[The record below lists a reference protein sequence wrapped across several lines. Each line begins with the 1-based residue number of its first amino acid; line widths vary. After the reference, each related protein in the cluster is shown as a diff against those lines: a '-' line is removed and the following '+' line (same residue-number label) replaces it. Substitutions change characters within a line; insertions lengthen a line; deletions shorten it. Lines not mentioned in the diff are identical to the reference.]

1 MSVVN
6 LYDIEAIAAKTI
18 QTEHFDYYR
27 SGAQDEITLA
37 LNNSHFNQIRLRPK
51 MLRDVS
57 VIETKTEL
65 LGCAISMPLI
75 IAPTAFQ
82 CLAHRDGERA
92 TAQAASRAGTI
103 MTLSTLST
111 SSIEEVALAATPH
124 HLWFQLYVYRDR
136 KITEDLVR
144 RAETA
149 GYKALVL
156 TVDSPK
162 LGKRERDIRNN
173 FHLPPGLSV
182 KNLEKFLL
190 QDLDAAPDTVQN
202 NLAHYIATL
211 YDQSLTWQDLE
222 WIVSMTKLPVLVKG
236 ILRGDD
242 AVMALKSG
250 ARGIIVSNHGARQ
263 LDTAL
268 SGIEALPEIVQAV
281 RSFEGL
287 DCSDSLALAASTH
300 DNTKALIMMDGGVRR
315 GADIYKALCLGAR
328 AVLLGRPVLWGLA
341 TDGAKGV
348 EAVLKIL
355 YDELVLTMQLSGA
368 ASLKDLSGDCV
379 KLPFYF

>member
-6 LYDIEAIAAKTI
+6 LYDIEAIAAKAI
-18 QTEHFDYYR
+18 QAEHFDYYR
-27 SGAQDEITLA
+27 SGAQDEITLQ
-37 LNNSHFNQIRLRPK
+37 LNNSHFNEIRLRPK

-57 VIETKTEL
+57 VVDTKTTL
-65 LGCAISMPLI
+65 LGSNIAMPLV

-82 CLAHRDGERA
+82 CLAHADGERA
-92 TAQAASRAGTI
+92 TAVAASRAGTI

-111 SSIEEVALAATPH
+111 SSIEEVAQAAVPH
-124 HLWFQLYVYRDR
+124 RLWFQLYVYRDR
-136 KITEDLVR
+136 KITEDLIK
-144 RAETA
+144 RAEA
-149 GYKALVL
+149 SGYKALVL

-190 QDLDAAPDTVQN
+190 QTLDASPDTVQN

-242 AVMALKSG
+242 AILALKSG
-250 ARGIIVSNHGARQ
+250 ANGIIVSNHGARQ

-281 RSFEGL
+281 RTFEGV
-287 DCSDSLALAASTH
+287 DVSDSRAFVAANQDDS
-300 DNTKALIMMDGGVRR
+300 KALVMMDGGVRR

-341 TDGAKGV
+341 MDGANGV

-368 ASLKDLSGDCV
+368 ASLSDLTRDCV
-379 KLPFYF
+379 KSPF